1 MEVAKANGC
10 ISHLKSRHFEA
21 ACTKVFYVFFAS
33 LLKLFHLN
41 KNNNCSQ
48 KEVSGMAK
56 LPGIDEKLIKLN
68 PDWTVE
74 NAASTPLE
82 KEMSVNDFNGK
93 RLVVTLPGA
102 GGFCNKEL
110 DLIKENMAK
119 FKDAGADEVIVIV
132 GTDILSN
139 AGRGLPNLLQD
150 PDQAF
155 AKANKL
161 NLEGVRSRYLQRSV
175 IAVDASG
182 EQLGREDAELLGC
195 RTVDGLVEVAK
206 KAFS

>member
-1 MEVAKANGC
+1 
-10 ISHLKSRHFEA
+10 
-21 ACTKVFYVFFAS
+21 
-33 LLKLFHLN
+33 
-41 KNNNCSQ
+41 
-48 KEVSGMAK
+48 MAK

-82 KEMSVNDFNGK
+82 KNVSISDFQGK
-93 RLVVTLPGA
+93 RLIVTLPGA

-110 DLIKENMAK
+110 DLIKENMGK
-119 FKDAGADEVIVIV
+119 FREAGADEVLVVV
-132 GTDILSN
+132 GTDILTN

-150 PDQAF
+150 ADLGF

-161 NLEGVRSRYLQRSV
+161 NLEGVRSRYLNRST
-175 IAVDASG
+175 IAVDANG
-182 EQLGREDAELLGC
+182 EQLAREDAELLGC
-195 RTVDGLVEVAK
+195 RPLDSLLNVAK